1 MLFLFDYPLTCTEAI
16 LELSFRLFACF
27 LQYHGVYLFVLL
39 VSLVAVCLRAVLF
52 LPGQLFLPDRLF
64 LQPVL
69 LLCTVLFSRAVLLV
83 LQLFC
88 LLCRPRLPFPL
99 LFERGNVCSLH
110 LFSYASSWHPLI
122 NRAFSLSMFCVSY
135 LFLLLRLPT
144 TVKGAGSCWTG
155 SAPTTRMVSS
165 CSP

>member
-1 MLFLFDYPLTCTEAI
+1 VLFLFNYPSLTCTGAI

-39 VSLVAVCLRAVLF
+39 VSLLAVCLRAVLF
-52 LPGQLFLPDRLF
+52 LAGQLFLPDRLF

-69 LLCTVLFSRAVLLV
+69 LLCTVLFPRAVLLV

-88 LLCRPRLPFPL
+88 LLCWPRLPFPL

-110 LFSYASSWHPLI
+110 LFSYASSFWHALV
-122 NRAFSLSMFCVSY
+122 NRPFSLSMFCVSY
-135 LFLLLRLPT
+135 LRRRWLLPLAFFCRDFQKP
-144 TVKGAGSCWTG
+144 
-155 SAPTTRMVSS
+155 
-165 CSP
+165 